1 MNDNEARK
9 KFAKAVN
16 RPEQEIRLDEA
27 VLLIAA
33 ESAPE
38 LDVAAYL
45 STLDKMAS
53 KFESSVNNATSLGV
67 SVSRLSEF
75 IHQTEGFSGNVTNY
89 YAPENSYLNHVID
102 VRQGIPISLAL
113 IHICLG
119 ARLNIPVHGINF
131 PGHFLVRYG
140 TEKHV
145 IVDPFSGR
153 ILSETDCATL
163 LKQIAGPRAVVQ
175 PEYFEAATNR
185 NILIRVLDNLKQI
198 FWKNK
203 AWGESRACIERQLL
217 LLPDKSEFNIQLGA
231 IYEMQG
237 EIPMA
242 RHIYTQVLQECKD
255 EQLAQVASKR
265 LLSMASANRT
275 VH

>member
-1 MNDNEARK
+1 MNDQDTRK
-9 KFAKAVN
+9 KFAIAVD
-16 RPEQEIRLDEA
+16 RPDQDIPLDEA

-33 ESAPE
+33 ESEPG
-38 LDVAAYL
+38 LDVGAYL
-45 STLDKMAS
+45 KTLDDMAS
-53 KFESSVNNATSLGV
+53 KFESSIKLETSLGV

-102 VRQGIPISLAL
+102 VKQGIPISLAL

-119 ARLNIPVHGINF
+119 KRLDIPVQGINF

-140 TEKHV
+140 ADKHV

-153 ILSETDCATL
+153 ILSEPDCATL
-163 LKQIAGPRAVVQ
+163 LKQIAGPHAIIQ

-203 AWGESRACIERQLL
+203 AWDESKACIERQLL
-217 LLPDKSEFNIQLGA
+217 LLPDQSEFNIQLGA

-237 EIPMA
+237 EIPLA
-242 RHIYTQVLQECKD
+242 QHTYTRVLQQCKD
-255 EQLAQVASKR
+255 EQLAEVASKR
-265 LLSMASANRT
+265 LLDMASANRT

>member
-1 MNDNEARK
+1 MNDEDARK
-9 KFAKAVN
+9 KFAIAVN
-16 RPEQEIRLDEA
+16 RPDQDIRLDEA

-33 ESAPE
+33 ESTPA
-38 LDVAAYL
+38 LDVETYL
-45 STLDKMAS
+45 KNLDEMAS
-53 KFESSVNNATSLGV
+53 KFESSINNETSLGV

-102 VRQGIPISLAL
+102 VKQGIPISLAL

-119 ARLNIPVHGINF
+119 KRLDIPVQGINF

-140 TEKHV
+140 AEKHV

-163 LKQIAGPRAVVQ
+163 LKQLAGPRAIIQ
-175 PEYFEAATNR
+175 PEYFESATNR

-203 AWGESRACIERQLL
+203 AWDESKACIERQLL
-217 LLPDKSEFNIQLGA
+217 LLPEQSEFNIQLGA

-237 EIPMA
+237 EMPLA
-242 RHIYTQVLQECKD
+242 QHTYTRVLQECKD

-265 LLSMASANRT
+265 LLAMASANRT

>member
-16 RPEQEIRLDEA
+16 RPDQDIRLDEA

-33 ESAPE
+33 ESTPG
-38 LDVAAYL
+38 LNVSAYL
-45 STLDKMAS
+45 NTLDKMAS
-53 KFESSVNNATSLGV
+53 KFESSVNNATSVGI

-75 IHQTEGFSGNVTNY
+75 IHQTEGFSGNVTDY

-119 ARLNIPVHGINF
+119 SRLNIPVQGINF

-163 LKQIAGPRAVVQ
+163 LKQIAGPRAVVH

-242 RHIYTQVLQECKD
+242 RHMYTQVLQECKD